1 MAAAAGMRAGARR
14 AGARAGARAMAGRGR
29 AAAAAAAASGDVY
42 GFSAALLGAGSR
54 AAPEAGATVS
64 MADLCKGKVALIENV
79 ATI

>member
-1 MAAAAGMRAGARR
+1 MRGAAGEMAARMGARGLR
-14 AGARAGARAMAGRGR
+14 AAARGAGRGR
-29 AAAAAAAASGDVY
+29 AVAAAAGGGDVY
-42 GFSAALLGAGSR
+42 GFSAALLGGGSR

>member
-1 MAAAAGMRAGARR
+1 
-14 AGARAGARAMAGRGR
+14 
-29 AAAAAAAASGDVY
+29 VY
-42 GFSAALLGAGSR
+42 GFSAALLGGGSR